1 MTETELS
8 IKRAREMRVQVGGD
22 PIPKTPI
29 YLAVGVVIF
38 SLLFVIGSRFTG
50 VTSWELDKGDVVA
63 SRQVIWTLNDADQSI
78 TVRDAKTK
86 QILETVTQ
94 KQGGFIHSAYRGI
107 ARERLTKRVA
117 IDAPLTIFQSDNSR
131 VWLEDKATDERIY
144 LRAFGKDNE
153 ASIARY
159 LTLGKHHAQ
168 GENQ

>member
-1 MTETELS
+1 METKLPIE
-8 IKRAREMRVQVGGD
+8 RAPAIGAKVGGD

-50 VTSWELDKGDVVA
+50 VTSWELEKGEVIA
-63 SRQVIWTLNDADQSI
+63 SRQVIWTLNEADQSI
-78 TVRDAKTK
+78 TVRDANT
-86 QILETVTQ
+86 QQVLETVTQ
-94 KQGGFIHSAYRGI
+94 RQGGFIHSAYRGI

-117 IDAPLTIFQSDNSR
+117 IDAPLTIFQSDNNR

-144 LRAFGKDNE
+144 LRAFGRDNE

-168 GENQ
+168 GEQQ